1 METTIFTRTP
11 DDIILRPEL
20 EHLAE
25 QEAAKAEQQPGE
37 EPRFRVSYTVDRLPP
52 RGEEE
57 QAFWP
62 YELGHVTA
70 DMIRRHLPP
79 PGPGTFVAICG
90 PLPFVHNA
98 CRPALE
104 KLGFPAESC
113 FEF

>member
-1 METTIFTRTP
+1 MYRTP
-11 DDIILRPEL
+11 DDILLRPEL
-20 EHLAE
+20 ERLAQ
-25 QEAAKAEQQPGE
+25 QEAAKAEQHPGE

-52 RGEEE
+52 RGEKEKEE

-62 YELGHVTA
+62 YDLGHVTA

-90 PLPFVHNA
+90 PPPFVHYA

-104 KLGFPAESC
+104 KLGFPPETV